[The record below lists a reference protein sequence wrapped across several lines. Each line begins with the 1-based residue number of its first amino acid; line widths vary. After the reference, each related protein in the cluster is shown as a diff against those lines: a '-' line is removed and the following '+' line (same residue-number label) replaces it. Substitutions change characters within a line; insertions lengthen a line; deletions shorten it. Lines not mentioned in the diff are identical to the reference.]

1 MCSETMSKKAYILL
15 ADDEPNV
22 LLTLK
27 LVLEQDGYEVVTA
40 ESAATAIA
48 LMNQPRRFDAILTDL
63 NMEKEDIGLEV
74 ALEAAK
80 LQPRPAIII
89 ITGFGSIENA
99 RAALKIQ
106 VAHFATK
113 PIDLNDLML
122 TLDRFLHGRQPLGLQ
137 EGLAT

>member
-1 MCSETMSKKAYILL
+1 MCSGPMGKAYILL

-27 LVLEQDGYEVVTA
+27 LVLESDGYEVVTA
-40 ESAATAIA
+40 DSAATAIA

-63 NMEKEDIGLEV
+63 NMEKEDIGLDV
-74 ALEAAK
+74 AREAAK
-80 LQPRPAIII
+80 LLPRPAIFI
-89 ITGFGSIENA
+89 ITGFASIENA

-106 VAHFATK
+106 VEHFATK

-122 TLDRFLHGRQPLGLQ
+122 TLNRLLHGRPSVRVQ
-137 EGLAT
+137 EGLVT

>member
-1 MCSETMSKKAYILL
+1 MCSEPMSKAYILL

-40 ESAATAIA
+40 DSAAMAIA

-63 NMEKEDIGLEV
+63 NMEKEDIGLDV
-74 ALEAAK
+74 AREAAK

-106 VAHFATK
+106 VEHFATK
-113 PIDLNDLML
+113 PIDLDELKI
-122 TLDRFLHGRQPLGLQ
+122 TLSRFLHGRQPMQAQ
-137 EGLAT
+137 EGLTT

>member
-1 MCSETMSKKAYILL
+1 MYSEPMGKAYILL

-27 LVLEQDGYEVVTA
+27 LVLESDGYEVITA
-40 ESAATAIA
+40 DSAAQAIA

-63 NMEKEDIGLEV
+63 NMEKEDIGLDV
-74 ALEAAK
+74 AREAAK

-89 ITGFGSIENA
+89 ITGFASIENA

-106 VAHFATK
+106 VEHFATK

-122 TLDRFLHGRQPLGLQ
+122 TLNRCLHGRPSVGVQ
-137 EGLAT
+137 EGLIT

>member
-1 MCSETMSKKAYILL
+1 MCSGPMGKAYILL

-27 LVLEQDGYEVVTA
+27 LVLEGDGYEVVTA
-40 ESAATAIA
+40 DSAATAIA

-63 NMEKEDIGLEV
+63 NMEKEDIGLDV
-74 ALEAAK
+74 AREAAK
-80 LQPRPAIII
+80 LLPRPAIFI
-89 ITGFGSIENA
+89 ITGFASIENA

-106 VAHFATK
+106 VEHFATK

-122 TLDRFLHGRQPLGLQ
+122 TLNRFLHGRPSVGIQ
-137 EGLAT
+137 EGLIT